1 VTAGVAAARVLH
13 HNQGMTPEKKVTIE
27 REELNG
33 VHEFVLRLDGE
44 RFGSLEFTRPEV
56 GVLRIEYVEVA
67 PELRGSGLG
76 RQLVSAAVD
85 WARAAEMKIVPICGY
100 ARAVIA
106 RDPSMSSQLRA

>member
-1 VTAGVAAARVLH
+1 MAG
-13 HNQGMTPEKKVTIE
+13 EKKVTIE

-76 RQLVSAAVD
+76 HQLVSAAVE
-85 WARAAEMKIVPICGY
+85 WAKATDMKIVPICGY
-100 ARAVIA
+100 ARAVIS
-106 RDPSMSSQLRA
+106 RDPSMSPQLR